1 MESTPGYLQKF
12 IVSPEGMKRFRV
24 IDKNTGM
31 FLAKL
36 PLSISIK
43 ETLEAYERAGYEVE
57 WSWSE

>member
-1 MESTPGYLQKF
+1 MNRAELLQKF
-12 IVSPEGMKRFRV
+12 LVVPKGMKRFRV

>member
-1 MESTPGYLQKF
+1 MDRAELLQKF
-12 IVSPEGMKRFRV
+12 LVVPKGMKRFRV

>member
-1 MESTPGYLQKF
+1 MESTPAYLQKF
-12 IVSPEGMKRFRV
+12 IVSPKGMKRFRV

-36 PLSISIK
+36 PLTISIK

>member
-1 MESTPGYLQKF
+1 MKTK
-12 IVSPEGMKRFRV
+12 GMKRFRV

-31 FLAKL
+31 PLAKL
-36 PLSISIK
+36 PLTISIK

>member
-1 MESTPGYLQKF
+1 MESTPEYLQKF
-12 IVSPEGMKRFRV
+12 LVSPKGMKRFRV

-36 PLSISIK
+36 PLTISIK

>member
-1 MESTPGYLQKF
+1 MESTPEYLQKF
-12 IVSPEGMKRFRV
+12 LVSPKGMKRFRV

>member
-1 MESTPGYLQKF
+1 MESTPEYLQKF
-12 IVSPEGMKRFRV
+12 IVSPKGMKRFRV

>member
-1 MESTPGYLQKF
+1 MDRAELLQKF
-12 IVSPEGMKRFRV
+12 LVVPKGMKRFRV

-43 ETLEAYERAGYEVE
+43 EKPRKHKLSEVLII
-57 WSWSE
+57 